1 MIYNKVTNI
10 SNETF
15 FQRINELSQPNY
27 YIHHNRKDLENT
39 KNKEMKKNMR
49 ELNKPKKKE
58 KNIKMKK
65 EEPKKTR
72 KKDK

>member
-1 MIYNKVTNI
+1 
-10 SNETF
+10 
-15 FQRINELSQPNY
+15 
-27 YIHHNRKDLENT
+27 
-39 KNKEMKKNMR
+39 MKKNMR
-49 ELNKPKKKE
+49 ELKKE

>member
-1 MIYNKVTNI
+1 
-10 SNETF
+10 
-15 FQRINELSQPNY
+15 
-27 YIHHNRKDLENT
+27 
-39 KNKEMKKNMR
+39 MKKNMW